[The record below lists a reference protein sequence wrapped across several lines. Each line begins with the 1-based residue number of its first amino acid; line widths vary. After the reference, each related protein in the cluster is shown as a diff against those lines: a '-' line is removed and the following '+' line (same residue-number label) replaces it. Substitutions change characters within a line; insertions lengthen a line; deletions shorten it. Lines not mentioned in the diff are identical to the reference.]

1 MKSSSNECFFVDFP
15 TFMNRVDEDV
25 DEEYDEDVDEEDV
38 VEALEKEFS
47 KRHGGDL
54 EAAGEAADEDVVG
67 DLQEAAG
74 EVQRQART
82 E

>member
-1 MKSSSNECFFVDFP
+1 MRSGEPGGAGGVVRGDGVGV
-15 TFMNRVDEDV
+15 RHRDA
-25 DEEYDEDVDEEDV
+25 DV